1 MIIRKNN
8 LNVNSKEVQFAICYS
23 VADVKSFL
31 KRLISTMYSPQTS
44 EVGLNL
50 LLKDLITER
59 EIRQVAERAEWA
71 FANFEQPWRS
81 QLSGWLWASI
91 IREGFVQKSASNEFG
106 YFFSA
111 KSLELVKVKREK

>member
-1 MIIRKNN
+1 M
-8 LNVNSKEVQFAICYS
+8 NVNSKEVQFAICYS

-71 FANFEQPWRS
+71 FANFEEPWRS

-91 IREGFVQKSASNEFG
+91 VREGFVQKSASNEFG
-106 YFFSA
+106 YFFSP
-111 KSLELVKVKREK
+111 KSLELVKVKKER